1 MLFVSH
7 EASRTGAPVMFLHFL
22 RWLKANTDLDFEV
35 LLLAGGP
42 LADEFAEV
50 APLTHIEALGT
61 GARSYLEGGLAKAG
75 LPGLGDRLKV
85 SRSRQAVNHLRG
97 FDALY
102 LNSTTSAVALR
113 ILPEIPPV
121 VLSHVHELDA
131 AFRYWFPE
139 NDRRAMLTHT
149 TRFVSCAGA
158 VAVNLIGGWRVPR
171 TSIATHYEFVVP
183 PVPNPGS
190 APKVRAD
197 LGIPESATVIGGA
210 GSVIWRKGPDLFLQ
224 LAATVRR
231 LRPDLDTHF
240 VWVGG
245 ASDEKV
251 PTRVDAQRIG
261 IADRVHFV
269 GEVAE
274 PDDIYGIY
282 DVFALTSRE
291 DPYPLVMLES
301 ASLGVPVVSFANGG
315 AVEFA
320 GSSEA
325 SERRA
330 IVVPYLDVEAM
341 AEALIPL
348 MENEGERRALGRRGQ
363 RHVLTHHVPE
373 VAAPALYGELCSA
386 LAGEPTHRSLAQPP
400 ARPRPLAVAARNSDV
415 TASDLA
421 PASHPTAGLSID
433 KTVSISFTSPTMLD
447 ESNDSASGPDD
458 LAGPR
463 PQ

>member
-1 MLFVSH
+1 MSH

-22 RWLKANTDLDFEV
+22 RWLKDNTDLDFEI

-42 LADEFAEV
+42 LADDFAAV

-61 GARSYLEGGLAKAG
+61 SARSYLEGGLAKAG
-75 LPGLGDRLKV
+75 LPKLGDRLKV
-85 SRSRQAVNHLRG
+85 SRSRQAVDHLRC

-121 VLSHVHELDA
+121 VVSHVHELDA

-139 NDRRAMLTHT
+139 NDRRAMLDHT

-158 VAVNLIGGWRVPR
+158 VAVNLIGGWRIPR
-171 TSIATHYEFVVP
+171 DTIATHYEFIVP
-183 PVPNPGS
+183 PAPTAGS
-190 APKVRAD
+190 AAKVRAD
-197 LGIPESATVIGGA
+197 LGIPESATIIGGA

-231 LRPDLDTHF
+231 LRPDLDAHF

-251 PTRVDAQRIG
+251 PTRVDAQRMG
-261 IADRVHFV
+261 IDDRVHFV
-269 GEVAE
+269 GEVAK

-320 GSSEA
+320 GRPEA
-325 SERRA
+325 AERRA

-348 MENEGERRALGRRGQ
+348 VENEGERRALGRRGQ
-363 RHVLTHHVPE
+363 RHVLANHTTE
-373 VAAPALYGELCSA
+373 VAAPALYQELRSA
-386 LAGEPTHRSLAQPP
+386 LSGAPTTRRSLAPLPP
-400 ARPRPLAVAARNSDV
+400 RERRLASAGPDRPVGSAGPVSKTRSPFV
-415 TASDLA
+415 A
-421 PASHPTAGLSID
+421 PAEQSSMSFSKPAPLDDSTDSTA
-433 KTVSISFTSPTMLD
+433 
-447 ESNDSASGPDD
+447 GPDD
-458 LAGPR
+458 FAGPL